1 MGLIFRITPLCRT
14 NIITHII
21 ITIGLP
27 DMTRTEGPAAEAR
40 VRTEGGTAGITRTV
54 VAEAAAAVVAV
65 SEAAE
70 AGAATAITAAAV
82 DEEEG
87 QEAVAAAAP
96 AAEEVG
102 MAITGRS
109 TIWAMLAVEEE
120 EEPDTDKGT
129 RFRTCSLRTTT
140 VGMRVRVRVWSR
152 GRTTLLFCREVG
164 LRSGMGLGLGMAGRV
179 LGWNCRINNY

>member
-1 MGLIFRITPLCRT
+1 MGLIFRITPLCRI
-14 NIITHII
+14 NIITHTI

-40 VRTEGGTAGITRTV
+40 VRTEGGTAGITRIV
-54 VAEAAAAVVAV
+54 VAEAAAVVVAV
-65 SEAAE
+65 SGAAE
-70 AGAATAITAAAV
+70 AVEATTITAAV
-82 DEEEG
+82 GDEEEG
-87 QEAVAAAAP
+87 QEAAAP

-109 TIWAMLAVEEE
+109 TIWAMLAVWEEE
-120 EEPDTDKGT
+120 EADTDKGT

-140 VGMRVRVRVWSR
+140 VGMRVRVWSR

-179 LGWNCRINNY
+179 LGWDCRINNY